1 MRRRTISRSLRD
13 DRNSTFQLDFIGRDI
28 FTGPVKHTFQLGF
41 DYKTPICRSPIIPP
55 VNIDT
60 INVLA
65 PSISNVLPVAVKF
78 VPETPVKSI
87 LQVME

>member
-41 DYKTPICRSPIIPP
+41 DYKNTDLSITNYTP

-65 PSISNVLPVAVKF
+65 RASRMCYLLRLNLFPKP
-78 VPETPVKSI
+78 
-87 LQVME
+87 Q

>member
-41 DYKTPICRSPIIPP
+41 DYKKHRSVDHQLYPCQHRHYQR
-55 VNIDT
+55 T
-60 INVLA
+60 G
-65 PSISNVLPVAVKF
+65 
-78 VPETPVKSI
+78 PEHLECATCCG
-87 LQVME
+87 

>member
-41 DYKTPICRSPIIPP
+41 DYKNTDLSITNYTP

-65 PSISNVLPVAVKF
+65 PEHLECA
-78 VPETPVKSI
+78 TCRG
-87 LQVME
+87 